1 MESYYHLIFFR
12 DDVIKRERA
21 MRRAAEKRELPNVND
36 DSKFIDMYPAS
47 LPSVQEELKNRL
59 DPATQRANLLKGRPM
74 VNLGY
79 K

>member
-1 MESYYHLIFFR
+1 MESYCHLNFFR
-12 DDVIKRERA
+12 DEVIKRERA

-59 DPATQRANLLKGRPM
+59 DPATQRANLLKGRSM